1 VLETNIRPIRRIIY
15 VDASFSNETKESKI
29 CLYDVDE
36 NKIDT
41 LITKMPTSSSFAERY
56 AIVYACLYAKKA

>member
-41 LITKMPTSSSFAERY
+41 LT
-56 AIVYACLYAKKA
+56 